1 MNLQIH
7 KEDVENNTERLV
19 LNGEV
24 DAYTAPK
31 LKETLIQ
38 MTQKEGHEVLVDLSG
53 VDYMDSTGLGVFV
66 GALKSS
72 QQHGSKLTLTG
83 MTDRVQRLFEITGL
97 TDVMNIEHTTEEGA
111 R

>member
-1 MNLQIH
+1 MNLQIQ
-7 KEDVENNTERLV
+7 KEETQQHTEKLI

-38 MTQKEGHEVLVDLSG
+38 STQKEGHEIIVNLSG
-53 VDYMDSTGLGVFV
+53 VQYMDSTGLGVFV

-83 MTDRVQRLFEITGL
+83 MTERVQRLFEITGL
-97 TDVMNIEHTTEEGA
+97 TDVMNIEPTAEGEA